1 MRLALM
7 GVFALDVAGTAAVL
21 PLSAQR
27 LLAFLALANK
37 PLSRLYVAGHLWGDV
52 ADERAA
58 ASLRS
63 ALWRVRRAGDVVR
76 VDERTLE
83 LSPAVEVDI
92 DRALVRARRIS
103 DAASPLG
110 AADVQALCRT
120 DDILPDWYDEP
131 WLELER
137 ECFRKRRLGAL
148 EHACE
153 RLVAEGRLGEA
164 LEAGLAAVSADPLR
178 ESAHR
183 ALIRMHLAEGNAAE
197 AVRQFRVWERLSDV
211 ALGLA
216 PSAQLR
222 ALVGG

>member
-1 MRLALM
+1 MQLALM
-7 GVFALDVAGTAAVL
+7 GVFGLNVAGAAAVL

-27 LLAFLALANK
+27 VLAFLALEHK
-37 PLSRLYVAGHLWGDV
+37 PLSRLYVAGHLWSDV

-63 ALWRVRRAGDVVR
+63 ALWRVRQAGEIVRA
-76 VDERTLE
+76 DERTLE
-83 LSPAVEVDI
+83 LSPGVEVDI
-92 DRALVRARRIS
+92 DGALARARQIS
-103 DAASPLG
+103 DAAIPLG
-110 AADVQALCRT
+110 VDDVQALCRT

-148 EHACE
+148 ERACE
-153 RLVAEGRLGEA
+153 RLVAEDRLSEA

-183 ALIRMHLAEGNAAE
+183 VLIRMHLAEGNAAE
-197 AVRQFRVWERLSDV
+197 AVRQFRVWERLSEV

>member
-1 MRLALM
+1 MQLALM
-7 GVFALDVAGTAAVL
+7 GVFGLDVAGTAAVL

-27 LLAFLALANK
+27 LLAFLALAHK
-37 PLSRLYVAGHLWGDV
+37 PLSRLYVAGHLWGDA

-63 ALWRVRRAGDVVR
+63 ALWRVRQAGEIVR

-83 LSPAVEVDI
+83 LSPGVEVDI
-92 DRALVRARRIS
+92 DGALARARRIS
-103 DAASPLG
+103 DAAIPLG
-110 AADVQALCRT
+110 VDDVQALCRT

-148 EHACE
+148 ERACE
-153 RLVAEGRLGEA
+153 RLVAENRLSEA

-183 ALIRMHLAEGNAAE
+183 VLIRMHLAEGNAAE
-197 AVRQFRVWERLSDV
+197 AVRQFRVWERLSEV

>member
-1 MRLALM
+1 MQLALM
-7 GVFALDVAGTAAVL
+7 GVFGLNVAGTAAVL

-27 LLAFLALANK
+27 LLAFLALEHK
-37 PLSRLYVAGHLWGDV
+37 RLSRLYVAGHLWSDV
-52 ADERAA
+52 AEARAA

-63 ALWRVRRAGDVVR
+63 ALWRVRQAGEIVRA
-76 VDERTLE
+76 DERTLE
-83 LSPAVEVDI
+83 LSPGVEVDI
-92 DRALVRARRIS
+92 DGALARARQIS
-103 DAASPLG
+103 DAAIPLG
-110 AADVQALCRT
+110 VDDVQALCRT

-148 EHACE
+148 ERACE
-153 RLVAEGRLGEA
+153 RLVAEDRLSEA

-183 ALIRMHLAEGNAAE
+183 VLIRMHLAEGNAAE
-197 AVRQFRVWERLSDV
+197 AVRQFRVWERLSEV

>member
-1 MRLALM
+1 MQLALM
-7 GVFALDVAGTAAVL
+7 GVFGLNVAGTAAVL

-27 LLAFLALANK
+27 LLAFLALEHK

-52 ADERAA
+52 AEERAA

-63 ALWRVRRAGDVVR
+63 ALWRVRQAGEIVRA
-76 VDERTLE
+76 DERTLE
-83 LSPAVEVDI
+83 LSPGVEVDI
-92 DRALVRARRIS
+92 DGALARARQIS
-103 DAASPLG
+103 DAAIPLG
-110 AADVQALCRT
+110 VDDVQALCRT

-148 EHACE
+148 ERACE
-153 RLVAEGRLGEA
+153 RLVAEDRLSEA

-183 ALIRMHLAEGNAAE
+183 VLIRMHLAEGNAAE
-197 AVRQFRVWERLSDV
+197 AVRQFRVWERLSEV

>member
-1 MRLALM
+1 MQLALM
-7 GVFALDVAGTAAVL
+7 GVFGLNVAGTAAVL

-27 LLAFLALANK
+27 LLAFLALEHRR
-37 PLSRLYVAGHLWGDV
+37 LSRLYVAGHLWSDV
-52 ADERAA
+52 AEARAA

-63 ALWRVRRAGDVVR
+63 ALWRVRQAGEIVRA
-76 VDERTLE
+76 DERTLE
-83 LSPAVEVDI
+83 LSPGVEVDI
-92 DRALVRARRIS
+92 DGALARARQIS
-103 DAASPLG
+103 DAAIPLG
-110 AADVQALCRT
+110 VDDVQALCRT

-148 EHACE
+148 ERACE
-153 RLVAEGRLGEA
+153 RLVAEDRLSEA

-183 ALIRMHLAEGNAAE
+183 VLIRMHLAEGNAAE
-197 AVRQFRVWERLSDV
+197 AVRQFRVWERLSEV